1 MYRAVALWALRGN
14 VDLADG
20 ARLAECARA
29 ARIDF
34 TSDGSGVL
42 LDGADVTE
50 AIRAPEVSSAAS
62 RISTLPGVRAAL
74 VEKQRQLGATR
85 SVVMEGRDIGSV
97 VFPNAGLKIFLDADP
112 AARSHRRAVE
122 LEQKGEAVSPE
133 EVARQIQERDRRD
146 STRATAPLVQAPGA
160 VYVDTTGLTIEQVE
174 QVILKLVRERI
185 PRTSEPRP

>member
-20 ARLAECARA
+20 PRLAECARV
-29 ARIDF
+29 ARINF
-34 TSDGSGVL
+34 TADGSGVL
-42 LDGADVTE
+42 LDGADITE

-62 RISTLPGVRAAL
+62 KISTLPGVRAAL

-97 VFPNAGLKIFLDADP
+97 VFPDADLKIFLDADP
-112 AARSHRRAVE
+112 AARSHRRALE
-122 LEQKGEAVSPE
+122 LEQKGETVSPE
-133 EVARQIQERDRRD
+133 AVARELEERDRRD
-146 STRATAPLVQAPGA
+146 TTRGTAPLVQAPGA

-174 QVILKLVRERI
+174 QVILELVRERI